1 MSSQPGTG
9 AEGASGTR
17 VRGRQ
22 ARSVA
27 LPGSSETLQP
37 QEDSWRDW
45 PGLNDSGASRVRDAA
60 APGRPGLE
68 VSYPEMER
76 PTAFTDVGF
85 EEQGSASQGGFQ
97 THRLINKKPWVFSPA
112 AETSCPERLKKR
124 RTNDSFSL

>member
-1 MSSQPGTG
+1 MSSQPRTG
-9 AEGASGTR
+9 AEGAPGTR
-17 VRGRQ
+17 VRGHQ

-27 LPGSSETLQP
+27 LPGSSETPQP
-37 QEDSWRDW
+37 QEDSWRDQA
-45 PGLNDSGASRVRDAA
+45 GLNDSGASRVRDAA
-60 APGRPGLE
+60 APGRPGLA

-76 PTAFTDVGF
+76 PTAFADVGF

-97 THRLINKKPWVFSPA
+97 THRLIGKKPWVFSPA

>member
-1 MSSQPGTG
+1 MALPGRSETPQPQENSWRT
-9 AEGASGTR
+9 TR
-17 VRGRQ
+17 VRHESQ
-22 ARSVA
+22 T
-27 LPGSSETLQP
+27 PQP

-45 PGLNDSGASRVRDAA
+45 AGLNNSGASRVQDAA
-60 APGRPGLE
+60 APGRSGLA

-76 PTAFTDVGF
+76 PTAFADVGF

-97 THRLINKKPWVFSPA
+97 THRLIGKKPWVFSPA